1 MAIEVFAID
10 LLAVGSLRLEPGMT
24 ANAYSETAA
33 SLPSRYYPYTLS
45 GGITDLHVVQDRFL
59 AGTTDKTTAGDDLFD
74 SIHNNTSLESYDSVM
89 ESRPPSGYET
99 DRHDLMRA
107 VQALRYDNKELRG
120 RLKKIIKDVEGRF
133 KSISLDGASLPLDED
148 LVLPDAYFYE

>member
-1 MAIEVFAID
+1 MR
-10 LLAVGSLRLEPGMT
+10 SSR
-24 ANAYSETAA
+24 SE
-33 SLPSRYYPYTLS
+33 S
-45 GGITDLHVVQDRFL
+45 GAPQ
-59 AGTTDKTTAGDDLFD
+59 TDKTTAGDDLFD
-74 SIHNNTSLESYDSVM
+74 SIHNSTSLESYDSVM
-89 ESRPPSGYET
+89 ENRPPSGNET

-148 LVLPDAYFYE
+148 LVLPDAYFYEVPRSR